1 MMHVCP
7 TDNYLTIFYRY
18 LKDYLDVFNQLAL
31 LSNNEYLTMTVSLF
45 SKGEFAI
52 GKVHWL
58 KQFPQFDFSV
68 SATVD
73 VWGSEQ
79 DMRVIKPG

>member
-1 MMHVCP
+1 
-7 TDNYLTIFYRY
+7 
-18 LKDYLDVFNQLAL
+18 
-31 LSNNEYLTMTVSLF
+31 MTVSLF